1 MMNAINTYQFE
12 ELQLGMKESF
22 DIMITKEMMENFCAM
37 TGDVNPLHQDERFA
51 KENGFQNRVVY
62 GMLTSSFLS
71 KLIGVY
77 LPGKNSLIYD
87 TKISY
92 LKPAYIGDC
101 LTIMGELTDKQ
112 ELYRMIVVRC
122 TIFNQRGE
130 KIVKGKITV
139 KVLK

>member
-71 KLIGVY
+71 KLIGASCII
-77 LPGKNSLIYD
+77 KNIENP
-87 TKISY
+87 K
-92 LKPAYIGDC
+92 KEG
-101 LTIMGELTDKQ
+101 
-112 ELYRMIVVRC
+112 
-122 TIFNQRGE
+122 
-130 KIVKGKITV
+130 
-139 KVLK
+139 